1 MPYLLG
7 ADFHSFFLFLFC
19 VNTVDWNMDFK
30 EVFGLTFILKEI
42 SFIFFQNDVH
52 DDFQST
58 VLAALA
64 CSLASIAPELQFYL
78 ACGICQVLRFFCRIC
93 KINQK

>member
-19 VNTVDWNMDFK
+19 VNTVNWNMDFK
-30 EVFGLTFILKEI
+30 GVFGLTFILKEI
-42 SFIFFQNDVH
+42 SFIFFQNYVH

-58 VLAALA
+58 VLAALT

-78 ACGICQVLRFFCRIC
+78 ACGICQVFRFFCRIC